1 MNVTQNEE
9 DIFIAALEIELLQ
22 ERADYL
28 DDACGEN
35 AQLRSRIEA
44 LLNRHQESAGMLD
57 APPPGI
63 DATEHLEVISEKPGD
78 VIGTYKLR
86 EEIGVGGFG
95 VVFLAEQERPV
106 KRKVALKIIKP
117 GMDTRQVIARFEAE
131 RQALAMMDHP
141 NIARVY
147 DAGSTASGRPYFVM
161 ELVHGV
167 PITEYC
173 DQCNLTTRERL
184 ELFISVC
191 QAVQHAHQ
199 KGVIHR
205 DIKPTNVLVA
215 MQDGRPAPKII
226 DFGVAKAINQRL
238 TEHTLAT
245 GYAQMIGT
253 PLYMSP
259 EQAELSPLG
268 ADTRSDIYS
277 LGVLL
282 YELLTG
288 TIPLDMD
295 RLHAASYDELRR
307 IIREE
312 EPPRPSAR
320 LSTLAAKLATTVA
333 ERRRTDPDRLRQ
345 TVRGELDWIVMK
357 CLEKDRNR
365 RYDTASSLG
374 RDIERYLGDEPV
386 QACPPS
392 AAYRLQKFARRNRA
406 VLVSAGLVAAALVV
420 GVAVSISQAV
430 RATRAES
437 LATAR
442 LKDATEARA
451 NAEASS
457 QKARLAVDDMYT
469 QVAEKW
475 LAHQPQMESIQREF
489 LEKALQFYTEFAKE
503 TSNDPS
509 VRYETA
515 RAYRRIAEIQHR
527 LGQPAP
533 AEVAFK
539 RAIDHMQ
546 SLVDEVPTKSAYRAE
561 LAATLHKLGVLL
573 GDTGR
578 YLDEEKIHRRAL
590 TLEEQLAAADSS
602 NTGYRPAPGSGHW
615 FVAEVFSSLHR
626 REEAIPAYHSALA
639 IQHPLVA
646 DFPSVAEYREH
657 LAESLFGL
665 GNAAR
670 LMGATKEY
678 EHALG
683 EAADL
688 FEQLAAEFP
697 SIPQY
702 RNQLANVY
710 YWRMKGPPRGRPE
723 TYPKEAEQYLRRA
736 LALQQKLAD
745 DFPAVAD
752 YRYDLLRSY
761 KTLGW
766 VLSRASRRE
775 EAETALRQAAA
786 IADRLVA
793 DSPSVHY
800 YQGTLAQTYSFL
812 GQILI
817 ESGRLREGEDAYRQ
831 SISLLESLVA
841 DFPEVRKYW
850 SNLSDNYCRLGSLLR
865 TAGRSD
871 EAAAFYRKALQLD
884 PRDSIALRGIAELQS
899 STQSEAVEQK
909 IIGAGNATSTSPS
922 TTDN

>member
-191 QAVQHAHQ
+191 QAVQHAHEMW
-199 KGVIHR
+199 VIHR

-602 NTGYRPAPGSGHW
+602 NTGYRRDLGRGPW